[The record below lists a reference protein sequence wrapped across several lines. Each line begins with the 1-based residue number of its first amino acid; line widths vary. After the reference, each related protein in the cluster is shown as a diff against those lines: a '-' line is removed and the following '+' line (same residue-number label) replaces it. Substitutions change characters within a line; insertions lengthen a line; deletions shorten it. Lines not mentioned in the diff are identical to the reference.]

1 MGTYS
6 KDFILRVKLDHDWD
20 DEEEHQRQVWTA
32 LTQLG
37 FRNFFDEW
45 DDEEKEKQVWTALL
59 QLGFTDFFDPTIT
72 MQLHDQYATF
82 GDDVSVTIALEEIWW
97 EQ

>member
-1 MGTYS
+1 METYS

-37 FRNFFDEW
+37 FRNFFDPKIRMELH
-45 DDEEKEKQVWTALL
+45 EEYADF
-59 QLGFTDFFDPTIT
+59 GF
-72 MQLHDQYATF
+72 
-82 GDDVSVTIALEEIWW
+82 DVSVTIQLEEIVK
-97 EQ
+97 